1 MSDLFAGR
9 DYTGDP
15 FHLFGL
21 PHLSALGIILLI
33 NLALFYF
40 RSHLNQR
47 IRRGF
52 RYGLATVLLVN
63 ETAYHLWNWTTG
75 QWTIQKMLPLHLC
88 AVMVYLSAIMLI
100 AKSYYLYQFLYF
112 IGIGAATQALLTPDA
127 EIWGF
132 PHFRFFEI
140 FISHGAIVTAAI
152 YMTIVERYRP
162 YWKTILHVAVW
173 LNVYMLFVG
182 FVNALIGSNYL
193 WIARKP
199 DFPSLLDVLG
209 PWPIYIFWMEVI
221 GLGVCLLLYLPFAIR
236 DWKEG
241 TDAAMGK
248 STGGD

>member
-1 MSDLFAGR
+1 MSDLFAGEN
-9 DYTGDP
+9 YTGDP

-21 PHLSALGIILLI
+21 PHLTALGIILLI
-33 NLALFYF
+33 NLALFYLRF
-40 RSHLNQR
+40 YPNQR

-88 AVMVYLSAIMLI
+88 AVMVYFSAIMLL
-100 AKSYYLYQFLYF
+100 AKSYSLYKFLYF
-112 IGIGAATQALLTPDA
+112 MGIGAATQALLTPDA
-127 EIWGF
+127 EIYGF
-132 PHFRFFEI
+132 PHFRFFQI
-140 FISHGAIVTAAI
+140 FISHGAIVTAAL

-221 GLGVCLLLYLPFAIR
+221 GLGVCLLLYLPFAIW

-241 TDAAMGK
+241 TDVAMGK